1 VIITTLLITAV
12 ASLVKSRWDDDHLD
26 SQLTSPDKPDR
37 AISTQEQA

>member
-26 SQLTSPDKPDR
+26 
-37 AISTQEQA
+37 